1 MCASRGKFLVVAKCT
16 SGGHGYPQA
25 MQRSRSAGTRGVALV
40 RWWFEAAFSVIF
52 LAIFILC
59 AVAAII
65 DWPENKGTII
75 LMLAIS
81 LLLLLFTFRGAVKA
95 RRRLVRLSRYDNPE
109 PPDMG

>member
-1 MCASRGKFLVVAKCT
+1 
-16 SGGHGYPQA
+16 

-52 LAIFILC
+52 LTIFIFC
-59 AVAAII
+59 VVAAII

-75 LMLAIS
+75 LMIVIS
-81 LLLLLFTFRGAVKA
+81 LVLLLFTLRGAVKA

-109 PPDMG
+109 HPDMG